1 MEALRTY
8 SFFNKIVEAA
18 EPVNPFNDRTDV
30 VKENLHTPTY
40 RPFTRELI
48 FVNHTGSDECI
59 KFLPMNYLVVSYL
72 HT

>member
-8 SFFNKIVEAA
+8 SFFYKIVEAA
-18 EPVNPFNDRTDV
+18 EPVNPFNDRSDV
-30 VKENLHTPTY
+30 VKENIHTPTY

-59 KFLPMNYLVVSYL
+59 KFI
-72 HT
+72 